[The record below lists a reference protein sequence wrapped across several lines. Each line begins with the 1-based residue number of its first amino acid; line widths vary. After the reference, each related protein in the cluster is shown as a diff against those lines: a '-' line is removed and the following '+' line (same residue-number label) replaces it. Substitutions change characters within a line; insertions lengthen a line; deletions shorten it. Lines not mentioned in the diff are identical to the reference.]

1 MSELSEPDLRV
12 AEKHRNKGY
21 FIQFIS
27 DAIHYAGSHLCGY
40 LIYYSI
46 TSNSTCYVLFFS
58 FPYFFFAILRC
69 NRTIAIPHAIIS
81 SIARVK

>member
-1 MSELSEPDLRV
+1 MTELSEHDLRV

-46 TSNSTCYVLFFS
+46 TSNSTCYVLFSLFRIS
-58 FPYFFFAILRC
+58 FLRHCGAIALLRFH
-69 NRTIAIPHAIIS
+69 T
-81 SIARVK
+81 